1 MARGVIVGGHGK
13 VALQLSAILTQ
24 RGDAVT
30 SLFRNP
36 DHADDVAATGAKPVV
51 ADIERLE
58 TDALAG
64 LLAGHDAVV
73 FSAGAGGGNPA
84 RTYAV
89 DRDAAIRVVDAAARS
104 GVKRFVMVSYFG
116 AGPDH
121 GVPQDDPFFPYAES
135 KAAADAHLRASDL
148 DWTILGP
155 GRLTLDPPTGRIAV
169 GRGKGEVS
177 RADVASVAAA
187 ALADDS
193 TIRRTIDFNNG
204 DVPIAVALAG

>member
-1 MARGVIVGGHGK
+1 MARVVIVGGHGK

-51 ADIERLE
+51 ADIERLD

-135 KAAADAHLRASDL
+135 KAAADAHLRVSDL

>member
-1 MARGVIVGGHGK
+1 MIVGGHGK

-51 ADIERLE
+51 ADIERLD

-135 KAAADAHLRASDL
+135 KAAADAHLRVSDL